1 MVEVLLLRQFIELAA
16 CIWSRQFPFLHHSTS
31 SHLSSFITLLSCSQ
45 AVCDGRIS
53 DIGGFDEYFVR
64 TWLYYLEYCE
74 AGFAARTLANYQ
86 IVFSRPGN
94 PNLAPPHLSTELDA
108 PSSFVCIDAASALSI
123 IGGDWGEVT
132 SSIEVP
138 VTRKRPMRDILGR
151 PLRSQLADSIVERSV
166 FSEDFK
172 RFIRE
177 GHFEK

>member
-1 MVEVLLLRQFIELAA
+1 M
-16 CIWSRQFPFLHHSTS
+16 
-31 SHLSSFITLLSCSQ
+31 
-45 AVCDGRIS
+45 
-53 DIGGFDEYFVR
+53 R

-74 AGFAARTLANYQ
+74 AGFVARTLANYQ

-94 PNLAPPHLSTELDA
+94 PNLAPPYLSTELDA

-132 SSIEVP
+132 SSIEMP

-151 PLRSQLADSIVERSV
+151 PLRSQVADSVVDRSV

-177 GHFEK
+177 GHVE